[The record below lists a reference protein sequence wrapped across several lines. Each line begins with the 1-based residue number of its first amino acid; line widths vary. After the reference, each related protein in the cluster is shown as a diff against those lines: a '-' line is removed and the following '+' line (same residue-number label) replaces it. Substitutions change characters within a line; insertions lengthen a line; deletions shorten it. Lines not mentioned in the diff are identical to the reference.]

1 MELLT
6 DRQQQ
11 ILDTIKKYIAKNG
24 YPPTVR
30 EIGSILN
37 LSSPATIHFH
47 LNRLENKGYIKKNK
61 TKNRSLEL
69 LIPNEYLDK
78 NNDVANIALLGTITA
93 GNPIEA
99 IENPNEYFS
108 IPTNIIPKNS
118 EVFALSVKGD
128 SMINKGIYNNEIVII
143 KRCKNAN
150 NGDVIAAMP
159 DDYEVTL
166 KTFYKEKNHIRL
178 QPENDTMAAIILNN
192 VTIVGKAIGLY
203 RKI

>member
-69 LIPNEYLDK
+69 LIPN
-78 NNDVANIALLGTITA
+78 
-93 GNPIEA
+93 
-99 IENPNEYFS
+99 
-108 IPTNIIPKNS
+108 
-118 EVFALSVKGD
+118 
-128 SMINKGIYNNEIVII
+128 
-143 KRCKNAN
+143 
-150 NGDVIAAMP
+150 
-159 DDYEVTL
+159 
-166 KTFYKEKNHIRL
+166 
-178 QPENDTMAAIILNN
+178 
-192 VTIVGKAIGLY
+192 
-203 RKI
+203 